1 MPRYYFD
8 IVIGTRRIPDVD
20 GQDLA
25 DGQAARNRAY
35 EEIRSL
41 FSNRMVDMLDRGDC
55 HVEVND
61 QQHRFLFKVDRSEAY
76 GPKS

>member
-1 MPRYYFD
+1 MPHYYFD
-8 IVIGTRRIPDVD
+8 IVIGTRRIPDQD

-25 DGQAARNRAY
+25 DGQAARDRAH

-41 FSNRMVDMLDRGDC
+41 LSKRMIGMLDREDC

-61 QQHRFLFKVDRSEAY
+61 QAHRFLFKVDLSEAY
-76 GPKS
+76 PSKR